1 MKKVCIA
8 LVAVLLAFGTLVP
21 AALAAIEVEGDAY
34 IGFYDKYLWRGFDL
48 SGSEGVV
55 QGGVD
60 LSTKG
65 FTLSYWTNYQA
76 SDDKDGGFKGGEANE
91 TDITLDYTAS
101 LNDSVSVSV
110 GNIFYHLDGL
120 DDTNEL
126 YFGAALNLLLSPSF
140 TVYYDY
146 DEAESDGLFFSVSVG
161 HTFELS
167 EKLGVNLGAGVSYNQ
182 ASDASVFF
190 VNAAGENETYRD
202 WHNYELSVSADYAL
216 TDQLSVTPSFLV
228 SSPISDE
235 AKKAIDTETVGGVA
249 LTLTF

>member
-126 YFGAALNLLLSPSF
+126 YFGAALNLLLSPSL

-146 DEAESDGLFFSVSVG
+146 DEAESDGLFFNASIG
-161 HTFELS
+161 HTIALGEN
-167 EKLGVNLGAGVSYNQ
+167 LGVNLGAGVNYNQ
-182 ASDASVFF
+182 ASDFAIG
-190 VNAAGENETYRD
+190 AYRD
-202 WHNYELSVSADYAL
+202 WHNYELSLSADYAL

>member
-1 MKKVCIA
+1 MKETRQMKKVCIA

-34 IGFYDKYLWRGFDL
+34 IGFYDKYVWRGFDL

-126 YFGAALNLLLSPSF
+126 YLGVALNLPLSPSV

-146 DEAESDGLFFSVSVG
+146 DEAESDGLFFNASIG
-161 HTFELS
+161 HTITLA
-167 EKLGVNLGAGVSYNQ
+167 EKLGVNLGAGVNYNQ
-182 ASDASVFF
+182 ASDFAVG
-190 VNAAGENETYRD
+190 AYRD

-216 TDQLSVTPSFLV
+216 TDQLSLTPSFLV

>member
-1 MKKVCIA
+1 MTA
-8 LVAVLLAFGTLVP
+8 ATLVP

-34 IGFYDKYLWRGFDL
+34 VGFYDKYLWRGYDL

-60 LSTKG
+60 LSAKG

-76 SDDKDGGFKGGEANE
+76 SDDKEGGFKRGEANE

-110 GNIFYHLDGL
+110 GNILYALDGL

-126 YFGAALNLLLSPSF
+126 YLGVALNLPLSPSV

-146 DEAESDGLFFSVSVG
+146 DEAESDGLFLNASVG
-161 HTFELS
+161 HTISLG

-182 ASDASVFF
+182 ASDYAVGS
-190 VNAAGENETYRD
+190 YRD

-216 TDQLSVTPSFLV
+216 TDQLSVSPSFLF

-235 AKKAIDTETVGGVA
+235 AKVAIDTETVAGVA
-249 LTLTF
+249 LALTF

>member
-91 TDITLDYTAS
+91 TDITLDYTAT
-101 LNDSVSVSV
+101 LNDTVSVSV

-126 YFGAALNLLLSPSF
+126 YLGAALNLLLSPSL

-146 DEAESDGLFFSVSVG
+146 DEAESDGLFFNASIG
-161 HTFELS
+161 HTIALG
-167 EKLGVNLGAGVSYNQ
+167 EKLGLNLGAGVSYNQ
-182 ASDASVFF
+182 ASDYAVG
-190 VNAAGENETYRD
+190 AYRD
-202 WHNYELSVSADYAL
+202 WHNYELSASVDYAL

>member
-1 MKKVCIA
+1 MKKLFVLL
-8 LVAVLLAFGTLVP
+8 LVAVMVSAFSATT
-21 AALAAIEVEGDAY
+21 ALAAIEVEGDAY
-34 IGFYDKYLWRGFDL
+34 VGFYDKYLWRGFDL

-60 LSTKG
+60 LSAKG

-76 SDDKDGGFKGGEANE
+76 SDDKDGGFKSGEANE

-101 LNDSVSVSV
+101 LNDTVSVSV
-110 GNIFYHLDGL
+110 GNILYHLDGL

-126 YFGAALNLLLSPSF
+126 YLGVALNLPLSPSV
-140 TVYYDY
+140 TVYCDY
-146 DEAESDGLFFSVSVG
+146 DEAESDGLFFNASVG

-167 EKLGVNLGAGVSYNQ
+167 EALGLNLGGGVNYNQ
-182 ASDASVFF
+182 ASDYAV
-190 VNAAGENETYRD
+190 GLYRD

-216 TDQLSVTPSFLV
+216 TDQLSITPSFLF

-235 AKKAIDTETVGGVA
+235 AKQAIDSETVAGVA